1 MQERVLDRT
10 GRGGLS
16 LAAPPAA
23 DPAAI
28 NVRLHARAVDAVKA
42 REVPADILAPGFY
55 MRGCASSVA
64 DYTYRGETGWRDWM
78 NDLFE
83 EFVGKP
89 LYELEQII
97 STGEDYVVAEYCIT
111 GLGARSAKP
120 LTFRWIG
127 VTWYARGAATRA
139 AGYSSRRE
147 ALEAVGAE
155 SVAQEG
161 PPELHGELV
170 GVQPGAAGPH
180 PGHDGPEQRSGSK
193 TVLRF
198 KRDGDQREGARGG
211 REMSR
216 D

>member
-1 MQERVLDRT
+1 MSDRD
-10 GRGGLS
+10 GVPLV
-16 LAAPPAA
+16 APPTEQTDAT
-23 DPAAI
+23 
-28 NVRLHARAVDAVKA
+28 NVRLHARAVAAVKA
-42 REVPADILAPGFY
+42 REVPSDILAPGFY

-64 DYTYRGETGWRDWM
+64 DYTYRGESGWRDWM
-78 NDLFE
+78 NDIFE

-89 LYELEQII
+89 QYELEQVI

-111 GLGARSAKP
+111 GLGARSGKP
-120 LTFRWIG
+120 LTFRWVG

-161 PPELHGELV
+161 PPGLHGELV
-170 GVQPGAAGPH
+170 GVQNGAAGSH
-180 PGHDGPEQRSGSK
+180 PGHDEPEQRSRSK

-198 KRDGDQREGARGG
+198 TRDGDQREGARGG